1 MKEMQTSLYVHF
13 PFCLRKCLYCDF
25 NSLADSPV
33 MPDEYVAA
41 VVKEMELRDERLAA
55 PVTAPT
61 LYFGGGTPSLM
72 APGLVGRIIDA
83 AARLY
88 GLADD
93 AEITLEANP
102 GTLTAA
108 KLAGYRAAGVN
119 RLSLGVQSFNDSF
132 LERLGRIHTAREAQ
146 AAFAMARKAGFR
158 NIGIDLI
165 HSLPGE
171 TPAAWLDDLA
181 RAVSLGP
188 EHVSAY
194 GLSIEEG
201 TPFHDL
207 ERDGR
212 LSLPDEEE
220 GVQMFRQTAEFLQS
234 RGYEHYEI
242 SNFALPGRR
251 SRHNQVYWQ
260 RGNYLGFG
268 AGAHSYLRS
277 PGFGVRWRN
286 ALSPEVYR
294 QAISRATLPEEELT
308 TLTERDA
315 MAEFL
320 FLGLR
325 MLEGVELEVFR
336 QEFGV
341 VLEDAYPGVL
351 PGLFDDGLLECRT
364 GLAPPHRQG
373 AGFCQPGVSA
383 IRLNAAVSPVNM
395 LLYFRDFP

>member
-1 MKEMQTSLYVHF
+1 MQTSLYIHF
-13 PFCLRKCLYCDF
+13 PFCLRKCFYCDF
-25 NSLADSPV
+25 NSLAGSSI
-33 MPDEYVAA
+33 MPAEYAAA
-41 VVKEMELRDERLAA
+41 VVKEMALRAGQLAA

-72 APGLVGRIIDA
+72 APGDVGRIIDA
-83 AARLY
+83 ASHY
-88 GLADD
+88 GLAED
-93 AEITLEANP
+93 AEITIEANP

-119 RLSLGVQSFNDSF
+119 RLSLGVQSFDDSF
-132 LERLGRIHTAREAQ
+132 LEQLGRIHTAREAQ
-146 AAFAMARKAGFR
+146 AAFALARKEGFS

-212 LSLPDEEE
+212 LSLPDDEE
-220 GVQMFRQTAEFLQS
+220 GAQMFRQTAEFLQS
-234 RGYEHYEI
+234 KGYEHYEI

-251 SRHNQVYWQ
+251 SLHNQVYWQ

-286 ALSPEVYR
+286 SFSPDVYL

-308 TLTERDA
+308 PLSGRDA

-325 MLEGVELEVFR
+325 MLEGVELELFR

-341 VLEDAYPGVL
+341 ALEDAYPGVL
-351 PGLFDDGLLECRT
+351 PEFLEDGLLECRT
-364 GLAPPHRQG
+364 G
-373 AGFCQPGVSA
+373 
-383 IRLNAAVSPVNM
+383 RLRLTGRGLVFANQVFLRFV
-395 LLYFRDFP
+395 

>member
-1 MKEMQTSLYVHF
+1 MKDMHTSLYIHF

-25 NSLADSPV
+25 NSLAGSSVTPQ
-33 MPDEYVAA
+33 EYAAA
-41 VVKEMELRDERLAA
+41 VVREMALRVERLDLPVAA
-55 PVTAPT
+55 GT

-72 APGLVGRIIDA
+72 EPALVARLIDTA
-83 AARLY
+83 QRLY
-88 GLADD
+88 GLTDD
-93 AEITLEANP
+93 AEVTIEANP
-102 GTLTAA
+102 GTVNAV

-132 LERLGRIHTAREAQ
+132 LEQLGRIHTAREARG
-146 AAFAMARKAGFR
+146 AFSMARKAGFC

-220 GVQMFRQTAEFLQS
+220 GVQMFLQTAEFLQGS
-234 RGYEHYEI
+234 GYEHYEI
-242 SNFALPGRR
+242 SNFALPGGR

-277 PGFGVRWRN
+277 SGFGVRWRN
-286 ALSPEVYR
+286 ISSPEVYR
-294 QAISRATLPEEELT
+294 QSISRATLPEEELT

-336 QEFGV
+336 KEFGI

-351 PGLFDDGLLECRT
+351 PALFENGLLECRT
-364 GLAPPHRQG
+364 G
-373 AGFCQPGVSA
+373 
-383 IRLNAAVSPVNM
+383 RLRLTGKGLVFANQVFLRFV
-395 LLYFRDFP
+395 